1 MRWKIFNFFF
11 VLVVFAISAQLH
23 AEKFYPDDPVWE
35 DQDRIPAPKPV
46 QLDHSELY
54 DFAINSFGD
63 PGEGKNQPA
72 KNVNTLGE
80 VPDSAWF
87 TNRIGRHEM
96 SMEDL
101 IRGSNAGSGPDLKQP
116 WIVKKLKT
124 IGMSAGFTARDS
136 AGDIYF
142 VKFDDIRHV
151 QLSTSAE
158 MVCTKFFYAFG
169 YNVPENYI
177 VRITR
182 TQVVADPNAEIRDD
196 NGKKRRLTEKDLD
209 RYFRKAPRLPDG
221 SYQVIASKLIP
232 GEPVGSFKYYGVRSD
247 DANDIIPHEDR
258 RELRGL
264 RVFSSWLQDFD
275 RRFINSLD
283 MYIRDGSYVKHYLL
297 DFGSTLGAG
306 AVPPI
311 NRRVGHEYKIEW
323 GPIFKAYATL
333 GLWDRE
339 WRHLKYPKSPSIGT
353 IEAEHFKPELWKPG
367 YPNPT
372 FDRMQNT
379 DAFWATRIILRFTDE
394 VIRALVHTGDYVNS
408 ADEEYLRDTLIERRN
423 RIIRY
428 YLSQLN
434 PLDEFKVADS
444 SVIFQNLGL
453 DQGLAPNATY
463 NYQWFR
469 FDNQNSKTESLGP
482 EASVNTTRIPMPVDT
497 SPYLMVRIRT
507 INGSQPNW
515 KKATDVYIRT
525 AQSDVVGIDREN

>member
-1 MRWKIFNFFF
+1 MRRKIFSFFL
-11 VLVVFAISAQLH
+11 VLVVFAISVQLH

-142 VKFDDIRHV
+142 VKFDDIRHA

-182 TQVVADPNAEIRDD
+182 TQVVADRKPNE
-196 NGKKRRLTEKDLD
+196 
-209 RYFRKAPRLPDG
+209 
-221 SYQVIASKLIP
+221 Q
-232 GEPVGSFKYYGVRSD
+232 
-247 DANDIIPHEDR
+247 
-258 RELRGL
+258 
-264 RVFSSWLQDFD
+264 
-275 RRFINSLD
+275 
-283 MYIRDGSYVKHYLL
+283 
-297 DFGSTLGAG
+297 
-306 AVPPI
+306 
-311 NRRVGHEYKIEW
+311 
-323 GPIFKAYATL
+323 
-333 GLWDRE
+333 
-339 WRHLKYPKSPSIGT
+339 
-353 IEAEHFKPELWKPG
+353 
-367 YPNPT
+367 
-372 FDRMQNT
+372 
-379 DAFWATRIILRFTDE
+379 
-394 VIRALVHTGDYVNS
+394 
-408 ADEEYLRDTLIERRN
+408 
-423 RIIRY
+423 
-428 YLSQLN
+428 
-434 PLDEFKVADS
+434 
-444 SVIFQNLGL
+444 
-453 DQGLAPNATY
+453 
-463 NYQWFR
+463 
-469 FDNQNSKTESLGP
+469 
-482 EASVNTTRIPMPVDT
+482 
-497 SPYLMVRIRT
+497 
-507 INGSQPNW
+507 
-515 KKATDVYIRT
+515 
-525 AQSDVVGIDREN
+525 